1 MAKQKLKR
9 FAEFSAFEHTYDFA
23 YHLKGKWREEVFK
36 NNNPIVLELGCGK
49 GEYTVALATEFP
61 DKNFIGIDIKSNR
74 MWVGAKKAMEANRN
88 NVAFM
93 RALMHKIEEL
103 FAANEVDEIWITF
116 PDPFVRIR
124 SAKHRL
130 THTRFLRLYQRIL
143 KPGGVI
149 NFKTDSDELF
159 AFTQNM
165 LTHLHITPQVTDYDV
180 HANPQAEP
188 MLKQVRTYYENLFMA
203 KGKKI
208 KFTRFTLDEL
218 TEQHAAAFEAWFEQE
233 RLKLVE
239 AGKSTGI

>member
-9 FAEFSAFEHTYDFA
+9 FAEFSAYQHTFDFP
-23 YHLKGKWREEVFK
+23 YHLKGKWHAEVFK

-49 GEYTVALATEFP
+49 GEYTVALAHEYP
-61 DKNFIGIDIKSNR
+61 EKNFIGVDIKSNR
-74 MWVGAKKAMEANRN
+74 MWVGAKKALEQNKT
-88 NVAFM
+88 NVCFM
-93 RALMHKIEEL
+93 RALMHKISEL
-103 FAANEVDEIWITF
+103 FDAGEVDEIWITF

-130 THTRFLRLYQRIL
+130 THTRFLRLYKQLL
-143 KPGGVI
+143 KPGGLV

-165 LTHLHITPQVTDYDV
+165 LTHLHITPLVTDYDV
-180 HANPQAEP
+180 HANPHAEP
-188 MLKQVRTYYENLFMA
+188 MLKEVRTYYENLFMG

-208 KFTRFTLDEL
+208 KFTRFTLDQL
-218 TEQHAAAFEAWFEQE
+218 TEEKAAAFEAWFEQE
-233 RLKLVE
+233 RQKLVE